1 MSTPPTP
8 GRGGRWPNAQ
18 QQAAFNN
25 PQGRGRG
32 PRQQG
37 RGTQQGRQAQTRG
50 RGTNQRGGFTGGR
63 GRGTMQMN
71 PQFVVR
77 PGGLQQPQF
86 PGSIP
91 SAPTQQVVMVPNH
104 LLQQAVSPYPIAY
117 PFNQNNIAMAQGVM
131 PQFAQQFVHPQQQ
144 AAAQA
149 MLLQQQQN
157 AARLRANQQNQQQ
170 HQQQAAQQQ
179 QQAANQA
186 TNRAAPGKT
195 APTPQTSSPPQQATP
210 ANQMPTQNQPQ
221 PNQPSGTPIHPM
233 NANQQ
238 QQYYVVPQVNAY
250 GQQFFVRKGMQQ
262 PQIVNT
268 AMMNPMMVQQQ
279 QALMQQQAMMQRAH
293 QQAAAQQQARNMQ
306 QQQQHQAAQQQA
318 QQQDKDKPKQQPQ
331 AVNYMQLQPQMYANQ
346 PQVRMGGP
354 IPQMAMAQ
362 PNAGA
367 NQPGWPMGFQQPNQ
381 AQRPNAQQPN
391 ATGAQPSRPPT
402 MQNQQVP
409 SKPPQV
415 STLISKPPTSGP
427 SPHVQAEMMKKF
439 KQAAVDGGKAA
450 SPDTET
456 PKKGGTPLSAAA
468 PVFVPGSFGSP
479 AKSDSPAPSQPPQ
492 EMNKKD
498 PAQQQPMAMPSMIP
512 PTIVPAAGVPAE
524 NPEPQQPV
532 VSAWNQPKPSQPPP
546 AAKTT
551 AGDAEANV
559 LNMFDPGAM
568 KKVQEKNNVGPED
581 MAELVQPT
589 VADPSDITSED
600 VQDKEEISSPRSQL
614 SVGVD
619 DSETVDD
626 ENEEEENKADELDV
640 EKLDVEN
647 RIYTISQL
655 IKLAKDTEC
664 QEIHEVLKSP
674 KYNSIKAQSCV
685 AVHEIIDSSKMNSRR
700 KPSKYPNQGGMS
712 RAGWGTG
719 INKRKNNK
727 TPRNKKP
734 QHGGHGGKGRYD
746 QYPPLLRC
754 DPLEKDMNNSWWATH
769 RKKSSPL
776 DKIRKK
782 SLALL
787 NKLTLE
793 NKSTIH
799 EQFTSH
805 IAREVK
811 STDEC
816 NVVVSTIF
824 EKSCAEAKFS
834 NLYADLCHVVQSN
847 LSGVKVNLERETDPE
862 SVKENEDMKGLFR
875 RSIINLCQLNFNR
888 RLSLDPI
895 EGSDEE
901 INRELDN
908 TKRKMM
914 GNIKF
919 IGDLFKHKLIHESIV
934 HHIIAKLL
942 TPRDKDYDSNPIS
955 RRKLDDQLEGC
966 SRLLQTVGKQI
977 DVPKAKEWIDQY
989 FDYMIHYQ
997 KNAQNRIHFMV
1008 LEIKELRDNRWVPRR
1023 EIETVKLKEEVRK
1036 EYEREQMEKAR
1047 AGHKGK
1053 RGVKPTARKPNDFRD
1068 NRGRR
1073 DNNIRG
1079 STNSGGNIRGSTN
1092 SGGNAWG
1099 RNRTPSSAPGK
1110 TKKSGSQDVRGNS
1123 YSSVKSPNPSRPP
1136 QSGTA
1141 PPKSTKTSSA
1151 PAPINIDALQK
1162 EWDEFGNT
1170 KLIPE
1175 AKLDKFL
1182 NAAKN
1187 PAAQKARWSVFF
1199 KHFVCNAQA
1208 ETQKQMMTSLRFHNR
1223 SNKFNPQAMLQCLV
1237 EIASKVE
1244 KFSDDFD
1251 VPKAA
1256 EYYGYLVSEL
1266 VITQRMQ
1273 VQEVVSKFAPQNL
1286 EKETF
1291 KNMYLTGV
1299 LRELATCEEPDGPAF
1314 IEQHA
1319 SVFAK
1324 GFLQKPND
1332 YGKPAKR
1339 NKIPSVEELPII
1351 KVVLGENAV

>member
-1 MSTPPTP
+1 
-8 GRGGRWPNAQ
+8 
-18 QQAAFNN
+18 
-25 PQGRGRG
+25 
-32 PRQQG
+32 
-37 RGTQQGRQAQTRG
+37 
-50 RGTNQRGGFTGGR
+50 
-63 GRGTMQMN
+63 
-71 PQFVVR
+71 
-77 PGGLQQPQF
+77 
-86 PGSIP
+86 
-91 SAPTQQVVMVPNH
+91 
-104 LLQQAVSPYPIAY
+104 
-117 PFNQNNIAMAQGVM
+117 
-131 PQFAQQFVHPQQQ
+131 
-144 AAAQA
+144 
-149 MLLQQQQN
+149 
-157 AARLRANQQNQQQ
+157 
-170 HQQQAAQQQ
+170 
-179 QQAANQA
+179 
-186 TNRAAPGKT
+186 
-195 APTPQTSSPPQQATP
+195 
-210 ANQMPTQNQPQ
+210 
-221 PNQPSGTPIHPM
+221 
-233 NANQQ
+233 
-238 QQYYVVPQVNAY
+238 
-250 GQQFFVRKGMQQ
+250 
-262 PQIVNT
+262 
-268 AMMNPMMVQQQ
+268 
-279 QALMQQQAMMQRAH
+279 
-293 QQAAAQQQARNMQ
+293 
-306 QQQQHQAAQQQA
+306 
-318 QQQDKDKPKQQPQ
+318 
-331 AVNYMQLQPQMYANQ
+331 
-346 PQVRMGGP
+346 
-354 IPQMAMAQ
+354 MAMAQ

-367 NQPGWPMGFQQPNQ
+367 NQPGWTMGFQQANQ
-381 AQRPNAQQPN
+381 TQRPNAQQPN

-402 MQNQQVP
+402 MQNQQ
-409 SKPPQV
+409 
-415 STLISKPPTSGP
+415 
-427 SPHVQAEMMKKF
+427 QAEMMKKF

-450 SPDTET
+450 SPGL
-456 PKKGGTPLSAAA
+456 PKKGGTPLSAKAA
-468 PVFVPGSFGSP
+468 VFVPGSFSSP
-479 AKSDSPAPSQPPQ
+479 AESPAPSQPPQ

-498 PAQQQPMAMPSMIP
+498 PAQQQQPMAMPAMIP
-512 PTIVPAAGVPAE
+512 PTIVPSPGVPAE
-524 NPEPQQPV
+524 NPKPQQPV
-532 VSAWNQPKPSQPPP
+532 ASAWNQPKPSQPPP

-589 VADPSDITSED
+589 AADPSDITSED

-640 EKLDVEN
+640 EN

-664 QEIHEVLKSP
+664 QEIHEVLKSS
-674 KYNSIKAQSCV
+674 KYSSIKAHSCV
-685 AVHEIIDSSKMNSRR
+685 AVHDIIDSSRMNSRR
-700 KPSKYPNQGGMS
+700 RPSKYQNQGGIS

-719 INKRKNNK
+719 INKKRK
-727 TPRNKKP
+727 TPRNKNKP
-734 QHGGHGGKGRYD
+734 GSKGRYD
-746 QYPPLLRC
+746 QYPPLLRV

-769 RKKSSPL
+769 RKKNSPL
-776 DKIRKK
+776 DTIRKK

-787 NKLTLE
+787 NKITLE
-793 NKSTIH
+793 NKETIC

-805 IAREVK
+805 IVREVK
-811 STDEC
+811 STDDC

-847 LSGVKVNLERETDPE
+847 LSGVKPNLERENNPD

-901 INRELDN
+901 IITQLDN

-942 TPRDKDYDSNPIS
+942 TPRDKDYDSNSIS

-966 SRLLQTVGKQI
+966 CRLLQTVGKQI

-1008 LEIKELRDNRWVPRR
+1008 LEIKELRENRWVPRR
-1023 EIETVKLKEEVRK
+1023 ETETVKLKEEVRK
-1036 EYEREQMEKAR
+1036 EFEREQMEKAR
-1047 AGHKGK
+1047 GQHKGK

-1068 NRGRR
+1068 NRGGRR
-1073 DNNIRG
+1073 NDNTIRG
-1079 STNSGGNIRGSTN
+1079 ST

-1099 RNRTPSSAPGK
+1099 RNRTPSSAPK
-1110 TKKSGSQDVRGNS
+1110 MKKSNSQDIRGNS
-1123 YSSVKSPNPSRPP
+1123 YSSVRSPNPSRPP

-1141 PPKSTKTSSA
+1141 PPISRKASSA

-1162 EWDEFGNT
+1162 EWDEFGNS
-1170 KLIPE
+1170 KRIPE

-1182 NAAKN
+1182 NAANNN

-1223 SNKFNPQAMLQCLV
+1223 SKKVNPQALLQCLV
-1237 EIASKVE
+1237 EVASKVE
-1244 KFSDDFD
+1244 VFSDDFD

-1266 VITQRMQ
+1266 VITQQMQ
-1273 VQEVVSKFAPQNL
+1273 VQDVISKFAPKNL

-1291 KNMYLTGV
+1291 LNMYMTGV
-1299 LRELATCEEPDGPAF
+1299 LKELATCEEPDGPAF
-1314 IEQHA
+1314 IEEHA
-1319 SVFAK
+1319 SIFAK
-1324 GFLQKPND
+1324 GFRQNPND

-1339 NKIPSVEELPII
+1339 NKIPTAQQLPII
-1351 KVVLGENAV
+1351 EVVLGTGL